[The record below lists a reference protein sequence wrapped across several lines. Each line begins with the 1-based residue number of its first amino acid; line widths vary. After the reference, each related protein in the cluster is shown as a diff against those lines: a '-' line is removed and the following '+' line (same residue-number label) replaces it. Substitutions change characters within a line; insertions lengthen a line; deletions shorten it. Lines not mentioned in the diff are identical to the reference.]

1 MTTTFNAFGVAKR
14 ADVPAPREVP
24 GDPTSRHMQ
33 GPLAGL
39 PVVVLQSCESLDD
52 AVLWRLDELG
62 GAAVIGSMTPI
73 HSGCGGS
80 LLNAAMTSLL
90 YRGGT
95 LGETLRDAQN
105 YMFCVEALK
114 ARRGHTEGAKGIRVA
129 LSFRLW
135 GDPELQV
142 LPGWQG
148 SPRQGS
154 PRQGSPRQAPV
165 RAQWVDG
172 NTLRIEM
179 PESRLPE
186 VLSDKYLAA
195 VFPNSQVAGLLKTE
209 GETMKRI
216 SPFYYFC
223 LALPPAS
230 RFAAAADEG
239 VTELVPSSGDAS
251 RVEARIDRS
260 RGLLYLVYFPDREK
274 PGGSVVLRL
283 EAAAAGQTGR
293 VAK

>member
-1 MTTTFNAFGVAKR
+1 MGTSLGSAGLPLPDGGCATARV
-14 ADVPAPREVP
+14 VP
-24 GDPTSRHMQ
+24 GNPTSRHMQ

-95 LGETLRDAQN
+95 LGETLRDAEN

-135 GDPELQV
+135 GDPEFQV

-148 SPRQGS
+148 GS
-154 PRQGSPRQAPV
+154 RQGSPRQAPV

-172 NTLRIEM
+172 NTLRIDL

-186 VLSDKYLAA
+186 VLSDKYVAG
-195 VFPNSQVAGLLKTE
+195 VFPNSQVAGLLRSE

-223 LALPPAS
+223 LPLPPAS
-230 RFAAAADEG
+230 TLAGSAG
-239 VTELVPSSGDAS
+239 
-251 RVEARIDRS
+251 RS
-260 RGLLYLVYFPDREK
+260 DG
-274 PGGSVVLRL
+274 
-283 EAAAAGQTGR
+283 TGAFVR
-293 VAK
+293 